1 MNIFERDLDINPA
14 NYQPL
19 SPVGFLERSAMLYPN
34 KVAIIHGDRRITY
47 SEYLNNAKRL
57 ASALTSKGIKKG
69 STVSIMA
76 TNIPA
81 FLDAH
86 FGVPMTGATLNSLNT
101 RLDAEGLAFILDHAE
116 TDILITD
123 TCFSPIVESAL
134 KLSENQPM
142 VIDVDDPMNTTG
154 GERIGE
160 IEYEDFI
167 STGDVGYNERHIN
180 DEWQAISLNYT
191 SGTTGDP
198 KGVVYSHR
206 GAYLTAMGNMVTWPM
221 TIDSVYLWTLPMFHC
236 NGWCFPWSV
245 AAQAATHVCLR
256 QFDVATVTNLMAEHN
271 VTNFC
276 GAAIILNALVNA
288 CEEVKAKMPASIKVL
303 TGGAPPPPAV
313 IEGMEKLGFEV
324 THVYGLTEVYGP
336 SVVCQWKTEWN
347 GESSDNRARLKARQ
361 GIRYLTQENV
371 DVLNPETMESVPADG
386 ETMGEIMF
394 RGNATMKGYLKNSE
408 TTEAAFAG
416 GWFHSGDI
424 AVKHPDGYLEIRD
437 RSKDIIISGGENIS
451 SVELESVIYQHPAVL
466 EAAAV
471 AKPDDKWGETP
482 CAFVE
487 LKPDA
492 IATEQEI
499 IAFCRDNIAH
509 FKCPKTVVFGALPK
523 TSTGK
528 IQKFI
533 LRDRA
538 KSL

>member
-34 KVAIIHGDRRITY
+34 KVAIIHGERRITY

-101 RLDAEGLAFILDHAE
+101 RLDADGLAFILDHAE

-167 STGDVGYNERHIN
+167 STGDAGYNERHIN

-288 CEEVKAKMPASIKVL
+288 PEEVKANMPASIKVL
-303 TGGAPPPPAV
+303 TGGAPPPAAV

-324 THVYGLTEVYGP
+324 TQVYGLTEVYGP
-336 SVVCQWKTEWN
+336 SVVCQWKSEWDS
-347 GESSDNRARLKARQ
+347 ESSDNRARLKARQ
-361 GIRYLTQENV
+361 GVRYLTQENV

-408 TTEAAFAG
+408 TTETAFAG

-487 LKPDA
+487 LKSDA
-492 IATEQEI
+492 MSTEQEI